1 LCDMDQKIE
10 RSLSITPLD
19 ANTLTRAL
27 RICCAPEQVQFI
39 GTADSIINGRKPSE
53 DVHLIC
59 KGDEVLGMFKIDRG
73 YAVEMPFCK
82 TDQLGLRG
90 FIVDVS
96 AQGKGI
102 GRQVTEMLGK
112 YLSQHYPAFSSVLLT
127 VNCKNTQAQHAY
139 LKGGFTDTG
148 ELYHG
153 GAAGPQHIYRKD
165 IK

>member
-1 LCDMDQKIE
+1 MDQKHE
-10 RSLSITPLD
+10 QPLSLTPLGAD
-19 ANTLTRAL
+19 TLARAL
-27 RICCAPEQVQFI
+27 LIRSAPEQAQFA

-59 KGDEVLGMFKIDRG
+59 KGDEVLGLFKIDHG
-73 YAVEMPFCK
+73 YAQEMPFCK
-82 TDQLGLRG
+82 AGQLGLRG
-90 FIVDVS
+90 FIVDVP

-102 GRQVTEMLGK
+102 GRQATEMLGK
-112 YLSQHYPAFSSVLLT
+112 YLSQCYPAFSSVLLT
-127 VNCKNTQAQHAY
+127 VNCKNTQAQRAY
-139 LKGGFTDTG
+139 LKGGFTDTA